1 MKSSFMKLMPWGLL
15 FLLGITPPVYGGET
29 LTVAAASDLQFA
41 LREVADRFEK
51 SGGSK
56 VSLVLGSSG
65 NFFSQIQNGAPFDL
79 FFSADMDYPRR
90 LEAAGLA
97 EPGSVYSYGRGK
109 IVLWARRDSGIDVR
123 RGLNVLLAPGIR
135 KIAIANPAHAPY
147 GRAAETALRRE
158 GLWEKVAGRIVL
170 GENISQAFQFAE
182 TGNADAGIIA
192 LSLALAPAASAK
204 GNYYVIAQSSYDPI
218 EQAAVVLK
226 ASHHKA
232 DGLRFMAFLKSPE
245 IAALMKQYGFDLP
258 ARDAQASGGKK

>member
-1 MKSSFMKLMPWGLL
+1 MLL
-15 FLLGITPPVYGGET
+15 AMVAPVYAGEK

-41 LREVADRFEK
+41 LREIAERFEK
-51 SGGSK
+51 SGGTK

-79 FFSADMDYPRR
+79 FFSADKDYPRR
-90 LEAAGLA
+90 LEATGFA
-97 EPGSVYSYGRGK
+97 EPGSVYCYGRGK

-123 RGLNVLLAPGIR
+123 RGLAVLREPGIK

-170 GENISQAFQFAE
+170 GENISQTFQFVE

-192 LSLALAPAASAK
+192 LSLALAPAARDK
-204 GNYYVIAQSSYDPI
+204 GNYFVIAPSSYDPI
-218 EQAAVVLK
+218 EQAAMVLK

-232 DGLRFMAFLKSPE
+232 DGIRFMEFLKSPQAGE
-245 IAALMKQYGFDLP
+245 LLKQYGFDLP
-258 ARDAQASGGKK
+258 GCDARAGSGKK